1 MKHIIMILFVA
12 FIVAVIMYINTD
24 LKSKSDIERLQSD
37 ITQLEY
43 QISRYE
49 IAIDNLQET
58 DTALYNKLQTYLNNC
73 E

>member
-1 MKHIIMILFVA
+1 MILFVA

-24 LKSKSDIERLQSD
+24 LKSKRDIERLQSD

-58 DTALYNKLQTYLNNC
+58 DTAQYNNFLTYLNNC

>member
-37 ITQLEY
+37 KTQLEY
-43 QISRYE
+43 QVSRYE

>member
-24 LKSKSDIERLQSD
+24 LKSKRDIERLQSD

-58 DTALYNKLQTYLNNC
+58 DTAQYNNFLTYLNNC